1 MCSSERR
8 IRSAYPSYKGEMEK
22 YFSIFPL
29 VDVERRGREGGRG
42 RGGRGGGGEGF
53 HSFLHL
59 LCALHSSQ
67 REASSRTYV
76 YFMHSNGCSGL
87 MRRGRKKAR
96 SRGGRG
102 VVVVGCRIVGGRV
115 EGREGDSWSYQEATY
130 KIIRHDGHAHHPAG
144 SPITADCI

>member
-8 IRSAYPSYKGEMEK
+8 IRSASPSYKGEMEK

-29 VDVERRGREGGRG
+29 VDVERGGD
-42 RGGRGGGGEGF
+42 GGGEGF

-76 YFMHSNGCSGL
+76 YFMHSNGCSRL

-96 SRGGRG
+96 SRGGR
-102 VVVVGCRIVGGRV
+102 VVVGCRIVGGRG
-115 EGREGDSWSYQEATY
+115 EGGGQLELSRGY
-130 KIIRHDGHAHHPAG
+130 I
-144 SPITADCI
+144 